1 MIPTGYAQTQYPTL
15 ADALNSTINNVNWGA
30 ADSWT
35 STWGIILGGQSLSAF
50 DNAISQDIASGNY
63 NDALFVARL
72 AQISGY
78 SSQAISSGT
87 LTALTNMP
95 MAGSLPDNFNAK
107 SYGDPNSGCYLVYDR
122 YLIWAYQYAQ
132 QDGLT
137 SKWNANQAF
146 LDFSTLYNKP
156 PINSHSGEMLFADP
170 AGNWAY
176 SYSSRYY
183 DEYAETLSVFVQLAE
198 IGVPGALAYAD
209 KAWTGLQT
217 LWNGKY
223 YVYDASWPIIECE
236 SGNFAQVIAEYMQLK
251 GGSIPYWNRVL
262 EDLDYKLLVNG
273 WNSPGWSTTGVIV
286 HGANGANP
294 EQRLWETMGAMTA
307 LEALYPYFNS
317 TMQASFD
324 NMMLGSSKAWQ
335 GLMSSSLNV
344 GGYFKGASDDSSTSN
359 DATTCA
365 AATLFLD
372 GIVPVTGSL
381 AIPLRNEEY
390 QDSRTSFPV
399 TEFQFNSANREIT
412 IPVNAG
418 ELTFIYGSSPVSYNF
433 PANGN
438 YTIQFSSDWNTITSV
453 NGQPVTSAPSAPQNL
468 LAFAGNIQISLSWS
482 APLTNGNSPI
492 TGYNVYRSTS
502 SGAET
507 FLASA
512 GTATNYIDASVTNGL
527 TYYYAVTA
535 VNAVGESARSNEAS
549 ATPSAPASVLV
560 VSGFPNPVTAGTS
573 QSFTVMAKDANGNVA
588 TGYVGTVHFTSSDSQ
603 AVLPANYAFVAAD
616 KGVHVFSATLKTVGT
631 QSITATDTVTPS
643 ITGTQSGITVNVA
656 VKSLSIT
663 ITTSRSSYSRGS
675 SVPITV
681 MVKDASSGALL
692 QGASVTV
699 NVLSPSGSTVATF
712 TGKTGLNGQA
722 KFTYTLA
729 RSAARG
735 TWTATTTVTLTG
747 YQNGAG
753 QTKFTVS

>member
-1 MIPTGYAQTQYPTL
+1 M
-15 ADALNSTINNVNWGA
+15 
-30 ADSWT
+30 
-35 STWGIILGGQSLSAF
+35 SAF
-50 DNAISQDIASGNY
+50 DNAMSQDLASGNY

-78 SSQAISSGT
+78 TSPTISSGT
-87 LTALTNMP
+87 LTALTDMP
-95 MAGSLPDNFNAK
+95 MAGSLPDNFDAQ
-107 SYGDPNSGCYLVYDR
+107 SYGDPNSACYLVYDR

-132 QDGLT
+132 QYGLT
-137 SKWNANQAF
+137 SKWNAQQAF
-146 LDFSTLYNKP
+146 TDFSNLYNKP

-170 AGNWAY
+170 PGNWAY

-198 IGVPGALAYAD
+198 IGVPGAMAYAD
-209 KAWTGLQT
+209 KAWAGVQA

-223 YVYDASWPIIECE
+223 YEYDASWPIIECE
-236 SGNFAQVIAEYMQLK
+236 SGNFAQVIAEYNQLHIQLE
-251 GGSIPYWNRVL
+251 GSTIPYWNRVL

-273 WNSPGWSTTGVIV
+273 WSSPGWSTAGVIV
-286 HGANGANP
+286 HGANGANT
-294 EQRLWETMGAMTA
+294 EQRLWETMGAMTT
-307 LEALYPYFNS
+307 LEALYPDFNS

-344 GGYFKGASDDSSTSN
+344 GGLFKGASDDSSTSN
-359 DATTCA
+359 DATACA

-372 GIVPVTGSL
+372 GIIPVTGSL
-381 AIPLRNEEY
+381 AIPLKNEQY

-399 TEFQFNSANREIT
+399 TEFQFNSANNEIT

-418 ELTFIYGSSPVSYNF
+418 EITFIYGSSPVSYNF

-453 NGQPVTSAPSAPQNL
+453 NGQPVTSSPSAPQNL
-468 LAFAGNIQISLSWS
+468 AASAGNAQVSLSWS
-482 APLTNGNSPI
+482 APTSNGNSPI

-512 GTATNYIDASVTNGL
+512 GTSTNYIDTSVTNDV
-527 TYYYAVTA
+527 TYYYTVTA
-535 VNAVGESARSNEAS
+535 VNAVGESAWSNEAS

-560 VSGFPNPVTAGTS
+560 VSGFPNTVTAGTS
-573 QSFTVMAKDANGNVA
+573 QSFTVTAKDANGNIA
-588 TGYVGTVHFTSSDSQ
+588 TNYVGTVHFTSSDSQ

-616 KGVHVFSATLKTVGT
+616 KGVHVFSATLETVGT

-643 ITGTQSGITVNVA
+643 ITGTQSGITVNAA
-656 VKSLSIT
+656 VKSLSVS
-663 ITTSRSSYSRGS
+663 ITTSKSSYLGGS

-681 MVKDASSGALL
+681 TVKDSSSGALL

-699 NVLSPSGSTVATF
+699 KVVNPSGSTVATYS
-712 TGKTGLNGQA
+712 GKTGSNGQA

-753 QTKFTVS
+753 QIKFTVS